1 MKVDLIQ
8 QVNNTSGL
16 SDMMRRETIPQAL
29 PPAKENFAG
38 LLKSMVEDVNEIQHD
53 AAELETRFL
62 KGEISDVHQVMIA
75 TEEASV
81 SFKLLMEIR
90 NKLLESYREIMRMHA

>member
-16 SDMMRRETIPQAL
+16 SDMMRRETIPL
-29 PPAKENFAG
+29 EPPPAKENFAG

-75 TEEASV
+75 AEEASV